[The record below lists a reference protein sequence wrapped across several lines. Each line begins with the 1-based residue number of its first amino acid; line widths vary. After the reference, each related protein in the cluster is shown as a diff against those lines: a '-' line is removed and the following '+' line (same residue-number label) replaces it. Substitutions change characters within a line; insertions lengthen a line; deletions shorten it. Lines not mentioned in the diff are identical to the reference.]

1 MYPYGGLYL
10 DISYLI
16 YVLPALILASWAQF
30 KINDDFNKYSRVSSE
45 TGLSGAE
52 VARTILDRNGL
63 YDVRIEKVQGKL
75 TDHYD
80 PRTQVLRLS
89 NGVYGSTSIAAMSV
103 AAHETGHAIQHSE
116 GYFPLILRN
125 NIAPIANIGARMVWI
140 FILLG
145 FIASEIF
152 IEVGIALF
160 LAVVLFQIVTLP
172 VEFNA
177 SRRALLQ
184 LENGIAPQSI
194 LKPAKKVLTSA
205 ALTYVA
211 STLVAIGQL
220 LRILAMTNRR
230 RD

>member
-1 MYPYGGLYL
+1 MYPYGGLYV
-10 DISYLI
+10 DIPYLL
-16 YVLPALILASWAQF
+16 YVLPALILASWAQI
-30 KINDDFNKYSRVSSE
+30 KINSDFNKYSRVSSE
-45 TGLSGAE
+45 TGLSGVE

-63 YDVRIEKVQGKL
+63 NDVRIEKVSGNL

-80 PRTQVLRLS
+80 PRTRVLRLS
-89 NGVYGSTSIAAMSV
+89 NGVYGYTSIAAMSV

-125 NIAPIANIGARMVWI
+125 NIAPIANIGARMVWV

-145 FIASEIF
+145 FLASEVF

-160 LAVVLFQIVTLP
+160 LAV
-172 VEFNA
+172 EFNA
-177 SRRALLQ
+177 SRRAMLQ
-184 LENGIAPQSI
+184 LENGIAPQDK

-220 LRILAMTNRR
+220 LRILTMTNRR

>member
-1 MYPYGGLYL
+1 MYPYGGLYV
-10 DISYLI
+10 DIPYLL
-16 YVLPALILASWAQF
+16 YVLPALILASWAQI
-30 KINDDFNKYSRVSSE
+30 KINSDFNKYSRVSSE
-45 TGLSGAE
+45 TGLSGVE

-63 YDVRIEKVQGKL
+63 NDVRIEKVSGNL

-80 PRTQVLRLS
+80 PRTRVLRLS
-89 NGVYGSTSIAAMSV
+89 NGVYGYTSIAAMSV

-125 NIAPIANIGARMVWI
+125 NIAPIANIGARMVWV

-145 FIASEIF
+145 FLASEVF

-160 LAVVLFQIVTLP
+160 LAVVLFQVVTLP

-177 SRRALLQ
+177 SRRAMLQ
-184 LENGIAPQSI
+184 LENGIAPQDK

-220 LRILAMTNRR
+220 LRILTMTNRR

>member
-10 DISYLI
+10 DTSWLI
-16 YVLPALILASWAQF
+16 YVLPALLFASWAQM
-30 KINDDFNKYSRVSSE
+30 KISSAFNKYSRVSSE

-52 VARTILDRNGL
+52 VARMILDRNGL
-63 YDVRIEKVQGKL
+63 YDVRVEQVPGNL

-80 PRTQVLRLS
+80 PRSRVLRLS
-89 NGVYGSTSIAAMSV
+89 NGVYGSSSVAAMSV

-116 GYFPLILRN
+116 GYFPLLLRN
-125 NIAPIANIGARMVWI
+125 NIAPIANIGARAVWI

-145 FIASEIF
+145 FLFMPIFLEI
-152 IEVGIALF
+152 GILLF
-160 LAVVLFQIVTLP
+160 LAVVLFQIITLP

-177 SRRALLQ
+177 SRRALVQ
-184 LENGIAPQSI
+184 LENGIAPQSK
-194 LKPAKKVLTSA
+194 LKPAKEVLTAA

-211 STLVAIGQL
+211 ATLVAIGQL

>member
-1 MYPYGGLYL
+1 MYPYGGLYV
-10 DISYLI
+10 DIPYLL
-16 YVLPALILASWAQF
+16 YVLPALILASWAQI
-30 KINDDFNKYSRVSSE
+30 KINSDFNKYSRVSSE

-63 YDVRIEKVQGKL
+63 NDVRIEKVSGNL

-80 PRTQVLRLS
+80 PRTRVLRLS

-125 NIAPIANIGARMVWI
+125 NIAPIANIGARMVWV

-145 FIASEIF
+145 FLASEVF

-160 LAVVLFQIVTLP
+160 LAVVLFQVVTLP

-177 SRRALLQ
+177 SRRAMLQ
-184 LENGIAPQSI
+184 LENGIAPQDK

-220 LRILAMTNRR
+220 LRILTMTNRR

>member
-1 MYPYGGLYL
+1 MYPYGGLYV
-10 DISYLI
+10 DIPYLL
-16 YVLPALILASWAQF
+16 YVLPALILASWAQI
-30 KINDDFNKYSRVSSE
+30 KINSDFNKYSRVSSE
-45 TGLSGAE
+45 TGLSGVE

-63 YDVRIEKVQGKL
+63 NDVRIEKVSGNL

-80 PRTQVLRLS
+80 PRTRVLRLS

-125 NIAPIANIGARMVWI
+125 NIAPIANIGARMVWV

-145 FIASEIF
+145 FLASEVF

-160 LAVVLFQIVTLP
+160 LAVVLFQVVTLP

-177 SRRALLQ
+177 SRRAMLQ
-184 LENGIAPQSI
+184 LENGIAPQDK

-220 LRILAMTNRR
+220 LRILTMTNRR